1 MSLFTLKY
9 KFESITNPS
18 LILYK
23 YNKEQKQD
31 LNISLASTLE
41 KKGCGEEVDPSST
54 WRMSR
59 RRCPRPGRSPRSRL
73 KIFGDLNADKMNI
86 HEV

>member
-41 KKGCGEEVDPSST
+41 NKGCVEEVEHGECQGEDVH
-54 WRMSR
+54 
-59 RRCPRPGRSPRSRL
+59 GL
-73 KIFGDLNADKMNI
+73 GGHQGAG
-86 HEV
+86 